1 MKDKKIVFLISSE
14 IFYRNYISTGLVDL
28 IQNKYNGLEILIR
41 DDIQKPEKA
50 KLKTYSVSQ
59 RHENR
64 HFQYLKILSW
74 RYRKLS
80 RTFKFRFL
88 RTSQFKIIDVA
99 DLTSLKKLTN
109 TIWKNFVSI
118 KRRAKILILANS
130 FIFPITK
137 SFFEFILRP
146 DHAVSSYLKNVRP
159 DVVIMPSSAYDPV
172 VMDIIHICQQES
184 IKTVLLVDNWDN
196 VSSKSIL
203 WRRPDIVGVWG
214 EQTKEHAI
222 EIQGLRSDQVSC
234 IGTPRFDQY
243 FEKRDR
249 RLESHFNF
257 RYILFVG
264 QSLPSDERRIV
275 QVINDILSSAP
286 FKESGIKLIYRP
298 HPWAMDQN
306 IASVETF
313 EAVVIDPQIS
323 ARSLDT
329 DRVEKFQPSL
339 DYYPSLLQ
347 NAEFVVSSLTSMLIE
362 ASIFRKRVIAI
373 AHREPNNYTSPHRVL
388 SEYRHFEG
396 IENLPNVT
404 ISRNESDFID
414 EFKDLLDNVDPVDKE
429 SLEMNLRRFLNFE
442 GTYPERLLTMLEQ
455 KI

>member
-1 MKDKKIVFLISSE
+1 MKSKKIVFLISSE

-28 IQNKYNGLEILIR
+28 IQKQYNDLEILIP

-50 KLKTYSVSQ
+50 KFKTYSISQ
-59 RHENR
+59 QHENR

-88 RTSQFKIIDVA
+88 RTSQFKFIHLG
-99 DLTSLKKLTN
+99 DLRNLKKVKN
-109 TIWKNFVSI
+109 TIWRNFVSI
-118 KRRAKILILANS
+118 KRRAKILLLANS
-130 FIFPITK
+130 IIFPISK
-137 SFFEFILRP
+137 SFFEFILKP

-159 DVVIMPSSAYDPV
+159 DVVIMPSSAYDPI
-172 VMDIIHICQQES
+172 VMDIIHICQEES

-203 WRRPDIVGVWG
+203 WRRPDVVGVWG
-214 EQTKEHAI
+214 EQTKEHAV
-222 EIQGLRSDQVSC
+222 EIQGLSNDQVSC
-234 IGTPRFDQY
+234 IGTPRFEQY
-243 FEKRDR
+243 FEKRD
-249 RLESHFNF
+249 LKSDSHFNF

-275 QVINDILSSAP
+275 QLINDILSCSP
-286 FKESGIKLIYRP
+286 FRESGIKLIYRP
-298 HPWAMDQN
+298 HPWAMNQN
-306 IASVETF
+306 ITSVEAL

-323 ARSLDT
+323 AKKLDL

-347 NAEFVVSSLTSMLIE
+347 NAEFVVSALTSMLIE

-373 AHREPNNYTSPHRVL
+373 AHNEPNNYTSPHRVL
-388 SEYRHFEG
+388 SEYKHFEG
-396 IENLPNVT
+396 IEKLPNVT
-404 ISRNESDFID
+404 ISHNEADFTD
-414 EFKDLLDNVDPVDKE
+414 QFKYLLGDVDPVDKQ
-429 SLEMNLRRFLNFE
+429 LVDIHLKRFLNYE
-442 GTYPERLLTMLEQ
+442 GTYSERLLKLLAE